1 MKNEELQK
9 EWLEINKLKKKLVL
23 LRYGTDQERLKNH
36 YRIAV
41 KELEFAQEYLKKQIE
56 S

>member
-23 LRYGTDQERLKNH
+23 LRYGSGSTIYSH
-36 YRIAV
+36 YSSAIR
-41 KELEFAQEYLKKQIE
+41 ELEMAQEHLKKQIE
-56 S
+56 P